1 MEEGVLIIVNNVK
14 NRKEYYLYY
23 LSLLNYKKFAFEYA
37 KYLKVPSLR
46 RLKNI
51 SYFCYVDYGSKEVFD
66 FKEHISRFDHSLTT
80 ALLTQKFASSKVEV
94 LAGLFHDIA
103 TPCFSH
109 VIDFFNED
117 YMNQESTEEY
127 TEAILKQDSYLLE
140 CLKEDR
146 IDVKDLIQFKQFSLV
161 DIERPKL
168 CADRLD
174 GVILPGISW
183 SKNFTKK
190 DIYKIVSSLSVFQN
204 EDGQKELGFT
214 SLEVGRKVLDESNFI
229 DSLTHSSNDYFMM
242 NLLVQIVRIAL
253 QKQFVSYDSLYFYTE
268 EELILILKKTQDP
281 EILSLLD
288 CFFHCKK
295 EEITQMSNSAIK
307 RKVLNPLVLGKR
319 IENLEK

>member
-1 MEEGVLIIVNNVK
+1 MEEGVRIIVNNVK

-37 KYLKVPSLR
+37 KYLKVPSLC

-183 SKNFTKK
+183 SKNLTKK

-204 EDGQKELGFT
+204 EDDQKELGFT
-214 SLEVGRKVLDESNFI
+214 SLEVG
-229 DSLTHSSNDYFMM
+229 
-242 NLLVQIVRIAL
+242 
-253 QKQFVSYDSLYFYTE
+253 
-268 EELILILKKTQDP
+268 
-281 EILSLLD
+281 
-288 CFFHCKK
+288 
-295 EEITQMSNSAIK
+295 
-307 RKVLNPLVLGKR
+307 
-319 IENLEK
+319 